1 MRAEPV
7 IAYIGLGANL
17 GAAEQ
22 AVTQALL
29 ALDALPGTRLVR
41 RSSLYRSAPHE
52 ASGPEFITAPLV
64 VGQPRGI
71 GGRLRPL
78 APELL
83 AALQGLELAAGRER
97 PYFHAPRTLD
107 LDLLTYGDGRIES
120 PHLTVP
126 HPRITERAFVLLPW
140 AEIAPD
146 RVRPEHLARLSDQ
159 EITKIQGI

>member
-1 MRAEPV
+1 VRAEPV

-52 ASGPEFITAPLV
+52 ASGPEFINADAAVQT
-64 VGQPRGI
+64 
-71 GGRLRPL
+71 RLT

-146 RVRPEHLARLSDQ
+146 RVRTEHLARLSDQ

>member
-29 ALDALPGTRLVR
+29 GARCLAGHTIGATVQPLPFSAARGDRARIHQCGRSGADASV
-41 RSSLYRSAPHE
+41 
-52 ASGPEFITAPLV
+52 
-64 VGQPRGI
+64 
-71 GGRLRPL
+71 
-78 APELL
+78 
-83 AALQGLELAAGRER
+83 
-97 PYFHAPRTLD
+97 
-107 LDLLTYGDGRIES
+107 TYGDGRIES

>member
-41 RSSLYRSAPHE
+41 RSSLYRSAPLE
-52 ASGPEFITAPLV
+52 ASGPEFINAVAAVQT
-64 VGQPRGI
+64 
-71 GGRLRPL
+71 RLT

-107 LDLLTYGDGRIES
+107 LDLLT
-120 PHLTVP
+120 
-126 HPRITERAFVLLPW
+126 
-140 AEIAPD
+140 
-146 RVRPEHLARLSDQ
+146 
-159 EITKIQGI
+159 